1 MEFSLTVTKLPEK
14 VKEEESEGLTDLF
27 MNIKLT
33 QHLDYDTRICFVFFP
48 AVTRPFAS
56 KETKELN
63 FT

>member
-14 VKEEESEGLTDLF
+14 VKEEESEGLIDLF

-33 QHLDYDTRICFVFFP
+33 QHLEYDTRICFFFP
-48 AVTRPFAS
+48 ALTRPFAS